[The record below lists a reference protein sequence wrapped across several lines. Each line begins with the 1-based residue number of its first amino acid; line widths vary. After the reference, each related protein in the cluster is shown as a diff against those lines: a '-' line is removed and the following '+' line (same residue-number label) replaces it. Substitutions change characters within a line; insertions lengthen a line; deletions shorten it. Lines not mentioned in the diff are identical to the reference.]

1 MSKILKIILAY
12 VVSWM
17 FFFPLSFTF
26 LPDSINSKML
36 MAVLGV
42 GFLWRDIVDR
52 KSGLIAKQS
61 VILMFMTAI
70 VFSLICYAT
79 TVINNTDT
87 ADYITYFVSMVV
99 WWAAAYASYGM
110 IRYAHGEVNIKLI
123 GTYIV
128 MLCVGQGLISFSF
141 YVSQPVYAFFS
152 KFFNIQEATT
162 KSGTRLFGLGTSA
175 DTGGIRYAISLVF
188 FAYLMF
194 QSRISVKEYILYS
207 LSFFIIIVF
216 GNMMAR
222 TTTVGAIIAILYI
235 LYKTLIRKDNIRKTK
250 PLLML
255 CSVGLCL
262 VPLFVLINAVFPQTA
277 DLYEFAFEGFYHYME
292 TGDWSTSST
301 NILLDMWKIW
311 PDSIKTW
318 LIGDGLFLD
327 PNDPTLYY
335 MGTDVGYARF
345 VFFCGLLGLSTFAV
359 FFALIVRTLCERFP
373 LHSELFLLLL
383 IMVFA
388 IWVKVT
394 TDIFFVFA
402 LLLCLTPE
410 DERCVKYEDTL

>member
-42 GFLWRDIVDR
+42 GFLWKDIVDR

-61 VILMFMTAI
+61 VILMFMTAML
-70 VFSLICYAT
+70 FSLICYTT

-87 ADYITYFVSMVV
+87 SDYITYFVSMVV

-110 IRYAHGEVNIKLI
+110 IRYAHGEINLKLI
-123 GTYIV
+123 GIYII
-128 MLCVGQGLISFSF
+128 MLCVGQGLISFLF
-141 YVSQPVYAFFS
+141 YLSPSVYLYFSRFFE
-152 KFFNIQEATT
+152 ILEATA
-162 KSGTRLFGLGTSA
+162 KSGVRLFGLGVSS
-175 DTGGIRYAISLVF
+175 DTGGVRYAISLVF
-188 FAYLMF
+188 IAYLMLKP
-194 QSRISVKEYILYS
+194 SVSNAETLFYS
-207 LSFFIIIVF
+207 LSFVVIVVL

-222 TTTVGAIIAILYI
+222 TTTVGV
-235 LYKTLIRKDNIRKTK
+235 
-250 PLLML
+250 LLAVMYVVYVIVKKKNYANL
-255 CSVGLCL
+255 SSLK
-262 VPLFVLINAVFPQTA
+262 VLLGVVVLLLPVFISLNSFFPQVEE
-277 DLYEFAFEGFYHYME
+277 LYRFAFEGFYKQLE
-292 TGDWSTSST
+292 TGEWSTSST

-311 PDSIKTW
+311 PDSTKTW

-345 VFFCGLLGLSTFAV
+345 VFFCGLLGLSTFAI
-359 FFALIVRTLCERFP
+359 FFALIVRTLCARFP
-373 LHSELFLLLL
+373 LHSDLFLMLL